1 MLHQFTKILYL
12 NQQLTIT
19 QSNLQVLYSI
29 GSSNNIFQKYSIQTS
44 IILVFLEV
52 NYFILLIQ

>member
-12 NQQLTIT
+12 NQQLTIIL
-19 QSNLQVLYSI
+19 SNLQVLYSI
-29 GSSNNIFQKYSIQTS
+29 GPSNKIFQKYSIQTS